1 MDPYRIC
8 LFREFEAQCRNQPV
22 ANLGSKKAL
31 ELFCFLM
38 INRERPHT
46 REQLA
51 GLLWENNSATQ
62 SKQYL
67 RQVLWQLQSALDQ
80 SDYSPGCLLSI
91 ESDWISFNLNENV
104 WLDVAEFERAYQET
118 QNLAGRDLNKVQADS
133 LEGAVDL
140 YRGDLLETWYYD
152 WCIFE
157 RERLQ
162 NLYLAMLDKLSGFY
176 EASLNYQAGLDCAMK
191 LLRKDIAH
199 ERTYRRLMRILYFTG
214 NRTGALR
221 QFQRCEEVLEKE
233 LGIGPSQRTL
243 LLKQQIKSDQFP
255 IHFPATGDLSDP
267 DRAAVKTMLNRLAW
281 LNEHFA
287 QSQSRLAEEIDAIR
301 AAMAD
306 LIN

>member
-1 MDPYRIC
+1 MDPYRIR
-8 LFREFEAQCRNQPV
+8 LFREFEAQCQNQPV

-31 ELFCFLM
+31 ELLSYLM

-46 REQLA
+46 REQMA

-62 SKQYL
+62 AKQYL

-104 WLDVAEFERAYQET
+104 WLDVAEFERAYQAT
-118 QNLAGRDLNKVQADS
+118 QNFAGCDLNKSQAES

-162 NLYLAMLDKLSGFY
+162 NMYLEMLDKLSGFY
-176 EASLNYQAGLDCAMK
+176 ESSFNYQAGMDCAMK

-199 ERTYRRLMRILYFTG
+199 ERTYRRLMRMFYFSG

-233 LGIGPSQRTL
+233 LGIEPSQRTL
-243 LLKQQIKSDQFP
+243 LLKQQIKRDQFP
-255 IHFPATGDLSDP
+255 VRFPAAGDLSDP
-267 DRAAVKTMLNRLAW
+267 DRAAVKTMLNQLAL

-287 QSQSRLAEEIDAIR
+287 QSQSQLAEEIDAIR
-301 AAMAD
+301 ASMAD
-306 LIN
+306 LIY